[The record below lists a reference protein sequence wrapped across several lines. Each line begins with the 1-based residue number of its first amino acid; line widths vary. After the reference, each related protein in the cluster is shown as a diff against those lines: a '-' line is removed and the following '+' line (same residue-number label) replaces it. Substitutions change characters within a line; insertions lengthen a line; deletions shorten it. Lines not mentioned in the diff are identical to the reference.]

1 MSKVP
6 TTIMYFSFS
15 RKQSSTVKGRLS
27 KMKTDVL
34 GSGPMEGSPEP
45 DMDQAFDLSE
55 MDDSEENTNK
65 DSEVRDL
72 SAWRVTLPRLEPRN
86 DAQSGKAYFVFIIQV
101 KKHTF

>member
-1 MSKVP
+1 
-6 TTIMYFSFS
+6 
-15 RKQSSTVKGRLS
+15 
-27 KMKTDVL
+27 MKSDVL

-55 MDDSEENTNK
+55 MDDSEENSK

-86 DAQSGKAYFVFIIQV
+86 DPQSGKAFFVFIIQV
-101 KKHTF
+101 KSLLNHNCYHGIL

>member
-1 MSKVP
+1 
-6 TTIMYFSFS
+6 
-15 RKQSSTVKGRLS
+15 
-27 KMKTDVL
+27 MKSDVL

-55 MDDSEENTNK
+55 MDDSEENSNK

-86 DAQSGKAYFVFIIQV
+86 DPQSGKAYFVFIIQV
-101 KKHTF
+101 RNNRTHRIKIASIIFYEGPKNRHGFTD